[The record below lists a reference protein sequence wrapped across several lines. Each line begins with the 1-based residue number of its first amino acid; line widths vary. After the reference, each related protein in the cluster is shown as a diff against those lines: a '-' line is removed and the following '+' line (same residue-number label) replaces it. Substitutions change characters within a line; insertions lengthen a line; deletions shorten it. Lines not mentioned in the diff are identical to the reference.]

1 MQTIANSTPIPPF
14 CFQLFKLY
22 GNVQKCNGLGPF
34 GPTRSNLRKSVV
46 SEMPDK
52 TDLCVL
58 VVEDD
63 PIVRVFI
70 AGYLRDQGYPVVE
83 TDTGEEAVSM
93 LQVEREPPIGVVF
106 TDIQLGGELTG
117 WDVAEAFRRAYP
129 DIRVIYASGRYH
141 DGERR
146 VHDSVFFT
154 KPYIPDDIVEAI
166 AKAA

>member
-1 MQTIANSTPIPPF
+1 M
-14 CFQLFKLY
+14 
-22 GNVQKCNGLGPF
+22 
-34 GPTRSNLRKSVV
+34 V
-46 SEMPDK
+46 SKVTLSSDA
-52 TDLCVL
+52 LCIL

-63 PIVRVFI
+63 PMVRLCIV
-70 AGYLRDQGYPVVE
+70 GYLRDQGYAVVE
-83 TDTGEEAVSM
+83 ADTGEKALS
-93 LQVEREPPIGVVF
+93 LLRVEQEPPISVVF

-146 VHDSVFFT
+146 VPDSVFFT

-166 AKAA
+166 AEAV